1 MLRPTQDET
10 TGKEAMIDRTD
21 AISGIIA
28 VMQSNWDL
36 PADCNEGELFAY
48 AEILFD
54 RIEAGDSKDALYAYL
69 DGVQV
74 KNLEMPKSDAFKGIV
89 DRSVALLS
97 ASEKDAG

>member
-1 MLRPTQDET
+1 
-10 TGKEAMIDRTD
+10 MIDKTG

-28 VMQSNWDL
+28 IMQSSWDL

-74 KNLEMPKSDAFKGIV
+74 DNLEMPKSDAFKGIV
-89 DRSVALLS
+89 DRSLALVKTS
-97 ASEKDAG
+97 G